1 MKFMNSIQSTFQEV
15 DFAIEHITECFQGLE
30 CPKLSPKKNFI
41 LLALRELLNNAVK
54 HGNHLDDHK
63 KIIYEIGCDGRKFHL
78 DVWDEG
84 SGFQLPDHQ
93 WDESVTGVLHMNSR
107 GLFIIQK
114 MNFQLSVTSGHVSAI
129 LDL

>member
-1 MKFMNSIQSTFQEV
+1 MIFKNIQSTFQEV
-15 DFAIEHITECFQGLE
+15 DATVESVKECFQGLE
-30 CPKLSPKKNFI
+30 CPKLSAKKNII

-54 HGNHLDDHK
+54 HGNHLDNHK
-63 KIIYEIGCDGRKFHL
+63 KIMYEIGCDGRKFQL

-84 SGFQLPDHQ
+84 LGFRLPDHRG
-93 WDESVTGVLHMNSR
+93 DESVNGVLHMSSR

-114 MNFQLSVTSGHVSAI
+114 MNFQLSVTAGHVSAI